1 MSFYRIR
8 PRAGTAT
15 QWELVN
21 PVLGEREIGFEV
33 PESGVG
39 SGNVKM
45 KMGDGVTT
53 WNELPYAILSGISP
67 EDIVHNGET
76 NDPNKIVGA
85 DAFYSLFQ
93 NVATLNDSLNNY
105 LVKHI
110 HVFPYEIKA
119 NGSTNF
125 NITENIARNG
135 YTPIGIV
142 GYAVNAL
149 CVNVLNL
156 RLLGTAWDCYL
167 QNLSGEDISSNL
179 HVEILYIKNT

>member
-53 WNELPYAILSGISP
+53 WNELPYAILAGIAP

-93 NVATLNDSLNNY
+93 NVATLDTEVDTLTDSLSTVNKKLY
-105 LVKHI
+105 LPTISRVGFAPHTSGDYIDISFGSYPTDATLYIFRIWITSSKLTL
-110 HVFPYEIKA
+110 YK
-119 NGSTNF
+119 STNGGQSY
-125 NITENIARNG
+125 ENM
-135 YTPIGIV
+135 
-142 GYAVNAL
+142 
-149 CVNVLNL
+149 
-156 RLLGTAWDCYL
+156 WDKTL
-167 QNLSGEDISSNL
+167 A
-179 HVEILYIKNT
+179 